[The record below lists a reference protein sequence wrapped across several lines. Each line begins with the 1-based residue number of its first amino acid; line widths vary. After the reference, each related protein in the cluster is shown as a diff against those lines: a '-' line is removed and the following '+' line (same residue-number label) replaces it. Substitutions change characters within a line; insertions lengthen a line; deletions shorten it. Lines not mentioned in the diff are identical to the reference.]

1 MPRSFF
7 ETLARSGLLFGAIIT
22 LALCMLPAKTAG
34 AHHILGRPAYNL
46 GEDSNTPSS
55 LQTETRIGGFDV
67 TTMVFPAFP
76 QPESPGRI
84 SLYVTRVADG
94 SLFDGVVAF
103 TVRDDSWRAWFGF
116 GAEELKIG
124 AQRLDDGVFRQ
135 SFHFHEAGDYIVS
148 AAFQADGEPHIIDF
162 PLRVGPP
169 SSVGPIGVALAFLA
183 ALLLTV
189 SIIQRRRAMT
199 GKIRGAREGQS
210 RGPR

>member
-1 MPRSFF
+1 MARSFF
-7 ETLARSGLLFGAIIT
+7 ETLARSGLLLGAIIT
-22 LALCMLPAKTAG
+22 LALCILPAKTAG

-55 LQTETRIGGFDV
+55 LQAESQIGAFDV

-103 TVRDDSWRAWFGF
+103 TVRDDSWRAWFGL
-116 GAEELKIG
+116 GSEDLKIG

-135 SFHFHEAGDYIVS
+135 SFRFHAAGDYIVS
-148 AAFQADGEPHIIDF
+148 AAFQADGEPHIVDF
-162 PLRVGPP
+162 PLRVGPR
-169 SSVGPIGVALAFLA
+169 SSLGPIGFAFALFAVV
-183 ALLLTV
+183 LLSV
-189 SIIQRRRAMT
+189 SVIQRRRALT
-199 GKIRGAREGQS
+199 GKIRSAREGQ
-210 RGPR
+210 G

>member
-1 MPRSFF
+1 M
-7 ETLARSGLLFGAIIT
+7 ARSAFEVLAKYSLLVAAVVS
-22 LALCMLPAKTAG
+22 LVLCVLPAKSAR

-55 LQTETRIGGFDV
+55 LQAESRIGNFDV

-84 SLYVTRVADG
+84 TVYVTRVADG

-103 TVRDDSWRAWFGF
+103 SVRDDSWRRWFGI
-116 GAEELKIG
+116 AAADLKIG

-135 SFHFHEAGDYIVS
+135 SFRFHEAGDYIVT

-162 PLRVGPP
+162 PLRVGPA
-169 SSVGPIGVALAFLA
+169 SSMGPIGIAFA
-183 ALLLTV
+183 FFAIALLSVGL
-189 SIIQRRRAMT
+189 IQRRRAMT
-199 GKIRGAREGQS
+199 GKIRGAQEEL
-210 RGPR
+210 